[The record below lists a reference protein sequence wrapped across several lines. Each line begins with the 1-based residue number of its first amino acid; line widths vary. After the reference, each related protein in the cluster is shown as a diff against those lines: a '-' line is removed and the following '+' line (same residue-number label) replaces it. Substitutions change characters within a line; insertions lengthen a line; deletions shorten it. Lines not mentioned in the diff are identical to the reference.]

1 MQAGVEEYGLHG
13 YPIHRRSDGRMVLG
27 VWVEPLLQPRRSAAD
42 TGQGDIPRDRRS
54 SARAEWANRTRRT
67 ANQHY
72 YRVTCEQAKSSEPC
86 DAIALIH
93 QLQSE

>member
-1 MQAGVEEYGLHG
+1 MQALARQLSGTGWRRFVEALT
-13 YPIHRRSDGRMVLG
+13 L

-42 TGQGDIPRDRRS
+42 TGQRDIPRDRRS